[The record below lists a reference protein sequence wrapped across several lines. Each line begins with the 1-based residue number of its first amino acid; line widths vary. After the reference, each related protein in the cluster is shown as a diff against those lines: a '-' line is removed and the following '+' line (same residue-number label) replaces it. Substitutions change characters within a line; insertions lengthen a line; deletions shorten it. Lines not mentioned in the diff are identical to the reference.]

1 MMDVVDGGAMTAP
14 LMVPAGSN
22 GTEASLLSGSDMGMQ
37 GGGGF
42 QMTMINGGGRSNNSP
57 ADGSGCSG
65 SGGDY
70 GGLSAQDQ
78 LNIASDNGG
87 QDAEADARNAGED
100 AGDDADTSNGGESA
114 DDTDD
119 LIVPAA
125 DEHGQLIAVQRK
137 KHQPKGNVRRTK
149 GHQVFP
155 AWSAAPRVLVVED
168 NIVSRK
174 LSARILQLI
183 GCNIETA
190 VNGQEAVAKMGS
202 GKYDLCLMD
211 INMPSLSGVDA
222 TTRIRSF
229 DINTPIISMS
239 STRAPNAVAGYLS
252 VGMNDYLP
260 KPFNKHQLFNMLQ
273 KHLHHMLNNFRR
285 LSHQI
290 PPVVGMPPLS
300 DNGITEAVAHAAA
313 AVTPESFDANGNL
326 HLGQNPLA
334 AMGIS
339 DDVYAGMVQSF
350 YSTNGVLGDNN
361 GGSLANFA
369 MYPQSGA
376 GLPFLGQFDA
386 SNGGSGG
393 GEGGGNGQKRKA
405 GDFENEW
412 DDSKRIRVEE
422 LP

>member
-1 MMDVVDGGAMTAP
+1 MNLIASFNQMMRAFGSVEQVDARLIFPPYGISPQSHPSSFPSPGNCNGNATPDVPLLQNMMDVVDGGAMTAP

-42 QMTMINGGGRSNNSP
+42 QMTMINGGGGSNNSP

-78 LNIASDNGG
+78 LNIAPDNGG
-87 QDAEADARNAGED
+87 QDAEADARD

-211 INMPSLSGVDA
+211 INMPSLSG
-222 TTRIRSF
+222 
-229 DINTPIISMS
+229 
-239 STRAPNAVAGYLS
+239 
-252 VGMNDYLP
+252 
-260 KPFNKHQLFNMLQ
+260 
-273 KHLHHMLNNFRR
+273 
-285 LSHQI
+285 
-290 PPVVGMPPLS
+290 
-300 DNGITEAVAHAAA
+300 
-313 AVTPESFDANGNL
+313 
-326 HLGQNPLA
+326 
-334 AMGIS
+334 
-339 DDVYAGMVQSF
+339 
-350 YSTNGVLGDNN
+350 
-361 GGSLANFA
+361 
-369 MYPQSGA
+369 
-376 GLPFLGQFDA
+376 
-386 SNGGSGG
+386 
-393 GEGGGNGQKRKA
+393 
-405 GDFENEW
+405 
-412 DDSKRIRVEE
+412 
-422 LP
+422 